1 MGEIESLKKDI
12 LSLIERE
19 GEVLS
24 SILELS
30 KAQYEAIEAQEFERL
45 MDLTKERESLG
56 REISLLGQEREEL
69 ERGLANKTGIREKDE
84 EFKNRWAEVMDL
96 ASQIREMDEKNR
108 EKMARRMD
116 EIGEKLASI
125 KKARRL
131 RETYFRK
138 RGLSL
143 YINRSVE

>member
-45 MDLTKERESLG
+45 RDLTKERESLG

-116 EIGEKLASI
+116 EISEKLASI